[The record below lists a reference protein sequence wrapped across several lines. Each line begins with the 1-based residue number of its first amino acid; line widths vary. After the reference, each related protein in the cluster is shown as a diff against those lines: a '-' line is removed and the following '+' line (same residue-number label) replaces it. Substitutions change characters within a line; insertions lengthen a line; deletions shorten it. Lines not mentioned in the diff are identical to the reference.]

1 MKVLI
6 TGKSGQLG
14 RSINKIISK
23 TKQNEKFTF
32 VDRVE
37 LDLSCEDSINNY
49 FKTHDFNVIV
59 NCAAYTLVDK
69 AEEEEKLADQINHQA
84 VKLLAEISNKRK
96 IILIHISTDYVFD
109 GESNNIYKEVDPTN
123 PINVYGK
130 TKLSGEHTIT
140 SLMPTNAVIIRT
152 SWLHSEFGN
161 NFVGSILKNAR
172 KKNEI
177 DVINDQFGSP
187 TYAEDLAKAILVII
201 DSLTSKKSLIKTQI
215 YHFSNDG
222 QCSFYDFANEIIKLA
237 KIKCHINPITTKQY
251 ASLAKRPKNTTM
263 SKQKITKEFGLHIRH
278 WKTSLINCIDNL

>member
-1 MKVLI
+1 MKVLV

-14 RSINKIISK
+14 RSIKKIISR
-23 TKQNEKFTF
+23 TKQNNKFTF

-49 FKTHDFNVIV
+49 FKTHNFNVIV
-59 NCAAYTLVDK
+59 NCAAYTSVDK
-69 AEEEEKLADQINHQA
+69 AEEETKLADQINHQA

-109 GESNNIYKEVDPTN
+109 GESNNIYKEADPTN
-123 PINVYGK
+123 PINAYGR
-130 TKLSGEHTIT
+130 TKLSGELTIK
-140 SLMPTNAVIIRT
+140 SLMPTNAIIIRT
-152 SWLHSEFGN
+152 SWLHSEFGD
-161 NFVGSILKNAR
+161 NFVGSILQNAR

-187 TYAEDLAKAILVII
+187 TYAEDLAKAILVIVEN
-201 DSLTSKKSLIKTQI
+201 LTSKESLIKTQI

-237 KIKCHINPITTKQY
+237 KIKCHINPITSKQY
-251 ASLAKRPKNTTM
+251 TSMAKRPKNTTM
-263 SKQKITKEFGLHIRH
+263 GKEKITKEFGLHIRH
-278 WKTSLINCIDNL
+278 WKTSLINCMDNL

>member
-1 MKVLI
+1 MKVLV

-14 RSINKIISK
+14 RSIKKIISR
-23 TKQNEKFTF
+23 TKQNNKFTF

-49 FKTHDFNVIV
+49 FKTHNFNVIV
-59 NCAAYTLVDK
+59 NCAAYTSVDK
-69 AEEEEKLADQINHQA
+69 AEKETKLADQINHQA

-109 GESNNIYKEVDPTN
+109 GESNNIYKETDPTN
-123 PINVYGK
+123 PINVYGR
-130 TKLSGEHTIT
+130 TKLSGELTIKK
-140 SLMPTNAVIIRT
+140 LMPTNAIIIRT
-152 SWLHSEFGN
+152 SWLYSEFGD
-161 NFVGSILKNAR
+161 NFVGSILQNAR

-187 TYAEDLAKAILVII
+187 TYAEDLAKAILVIVEN
-201 DSLTSKKSLIKTQI
+201 LTSKESLIKTQI

-237 KIKCHINPITTKQY
+237 KIKCHINPITSKQY
-251 ASLAKRPKNTTM
+251 TSMAKRPKNTTM
-263 SKQKITKEFGLHIRH
+263 SKEKITKEFGLHIRH